1 MSERLDNLISQKEKL
16 EKKIS
21 QQDFKLR
28 QSKYIEN
35 SKQRKLR
42 TRILIQKGALLDKY
56 FETENIS
63 VDDTEKLLKMFS
75 DYINENKPKK
85 FKKSRKLII

>member
-1 MSERLDNLISQKEKL
+1 MSEKLGNLISQKEKL
-16 EKKIS
+16 EKKIA

-85 FKKSRKLII
+85 FKKE

>member
-16 EKKIS
+16 EKKIA

-56 FETENIS
+56 FETENLSI
-63 VDDTEKLLKMFS
+63 DDTEKLLKMFS
-75 DYINENKPKK
+75 DYINEKKPKK
-85 FKKSRKLII
+85 FKKE

>member
-1 MSERLDNLISQKEKL
+1 MSERLDNLISQKEKI
-16 EKKIS
+16 EKKIA

-42 TRILIQKGALLDKY
+42 TRTLIQKGALLDKY
-56 FETENIS
+56 FETENLS
-63 VDDTEKLLKMFS
+63 VSDTEKLLKMFS
-75 DYINENKPKK
+75 NYVNANKTNE
-85 FKKSRKLII
+85 FKKE

>member
-16 EKKIS
+16 EKKIA

-42 TRILIQKGALLDKY
+42 TRTLIQKGALLDKY
-56 FETENIS
+56 FETENLS
-63 VDDTEKLLKMFS
+63 VSDTEKLLKMFS
-75 DYINENKPKK
+75 NYVNANKTNE
-85 FKKSRKLII
+85 FKKE

>member
-1 MSERLDNLISQKEKL
+1 MSERLDNLISQKERL
-16 EKKIS
+16 EKKIA

-63 VDDTEKLLKMFS
+63 VDDTEELLKMFS
-75 DYINENKPKK
+75 DYINEKKPKK
-85 FKKSRKLII
+85 FKKE

>member
-1 MSERLDNLISQKEKL
+1 MPERLDNLISQKEKL

-85 FKKSRKLII
+85 FKKE

>member
-16 EKKIS
+16 EKKIA

-63 VDDTEKLLKMFS
+63 VDDTEELLKMFS
-75 DYINENKPKK
+75 DYINEKKPKK
-85 FKKSRKLII
+85 FKKE